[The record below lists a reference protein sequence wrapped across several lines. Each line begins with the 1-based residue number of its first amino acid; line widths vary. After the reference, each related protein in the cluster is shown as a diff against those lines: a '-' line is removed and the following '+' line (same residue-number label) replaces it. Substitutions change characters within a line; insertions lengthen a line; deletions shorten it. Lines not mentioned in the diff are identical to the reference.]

1 MEIYIS
7 EFSKYVIALLIA
19 LYTYECFAVFRYEEE
34 ERRQGIYFRQ
44 NFLMFVM
51 HFSCFVVICFEKKDI
66 NYLFFYAF
74 AQIILYAVNVLYRM
88 IYPKSNRLVI
98 NNMCMLL
105 GIGFII
111 LARLDIGKAIK
122 QLIIVAVSLA
132 VALLIP
138 FFVHK
143 FRFLKSLKWIY
154 ALAGIGALSVVM
166 ILGQTTYGSK
176 LSYSIGGLTFQPSE
190 FAKVAV
196 ILFLAFLV
204 TKNVKKMGNMKT
216 MFLIMVSILPIVG
229 LVGASNLSTAIIILG
244 IGVILVFVASPKYAQ
259 FIWMGALGCGFMGI
273 FLALESYRLERLAIW
288 RNPEKFEKG
297 YQTLQGLYAIGSG
310 GLFGRG
316 LGESVQKLGFV
327 PEAQNDMIFSIV
339 CEELGLFGA
348 GFVLILFLIL
358 IWRFFVI
365 ATHAADLFGALI
377 ASGAMA
383 HMMIQV
389 ILNIAVV
396 TNTIPNTGI
405 TLPFISY
412 GGTSVVFLLLEM
424 GLVLSVSSLVK

>member
-1 MEIYIS
+1 MQPKKR
-7 EFSKYVIALLIA
+7 KYDITLLTALL
-19 LYTYECFAVFRYEEE
+19 
-34 ERRQGIYFRQ
+34 
-44 NFLMFVM
+44 FLV
-51 HFSCFVVICFEKKDI
+51 
-66 NYLFFYAF
+66 AF
-74 AQIILYAVNVLYRM
+74 GLIILYSTSAYNGEVKFHDAFYYLKKQAFATGLGVIGMFFVARM
-88 IYPKSNRLVI
+88 DYHIWRNLAF
-98 NNMCMLL
+98 L
-105 GIGFII
+105 GYFV
-111 LARLDIGKAIK
+111 AIF
-122 QLIIVAVSLA
+122 LA
-132 VALLIP
+132 VAVL
-138 FFVHK
+138 FVGEE
-143 FRFLKSLKWIY
+143 Y
-154 ALAGIGALSVVM
+154 N
-166 ILGQTTYGSK
+166 GSK
-176 LSYSIGGLTFQPSE
+176 RWLSLGPFSFQPSE

-196 ILFLAFLV
+196 ILFLAHV
-204 TKNVKKMGNMKT
+204 VSKNVKEMGKLT
-216 MFLIMVSILPIVG
+216 ALAKVMVLILPIVG

-244 IGVILVFVASPKYAQ
+244 IGVIVVFVASPKYAQ
-259 FIWMGALGCGFMGI
+259 FIFMGLLGSGFMTI
-273 FLALESYRLERLAIW
+273 FLALESYRLERLEIW

-327 PEAQNDMIFSIV
+327 PEAQNDMIFSII

-348 GFVLILFLIL
+348 GFVMILFLIL

-365 ATHAADLFGALI
+365 ATHAEDLFGALI

-405 TLPFISY
+405 TLPFVSY

-424 GLVLSVSSLVK
+424 GLVLSVSRVVR